1 MRRISLIALLLFLP
15 ATALLAQNDAW
26 YQGKPI
32 VDVRFEGL
40 TSVSRSELDGIT
52 EQFVGKNFTD
62 SVFLDLQR
70 RLYALDYFEQI
81 VPRAVRGQGGEAVV
95 IVFEVEERP
104 IVRDVEFEGNR
115 AVRNADL
122 RDTVVL
128 KPGDIVTGSKVR
140 LDEQAIRDKYVEEGF
155 PNVEVTGEIEELEG
169 GNEVNVVFGVDEGA
183 RVTIEEIQFSG
194 NTFASDSTLRG
205 VMESKAQS
213 IFNRGVFQESTL
225 EQDRQA
231 IEQYYRSRGFI
242 DAQVVEIDRERRRD
256 EEDERVYLA
265 LTIFVE
271 EGEQYV
277 FGGVDFEGNTIF
289 TDEELA
295 GRMTLDPGDTLDM
308 TRFESDFQQV
318 ADLYYRNGYI
328 FNQITREQQRD
339 EENNEVSVTI
349 NIVEQRRA
357 HIENILVR
365 GNEKTKDYVI
375 RREIPLEVG
384 DVFSAGEIR
393 RGVRNLANLQY
404 FSNITPETPPGS
416 VDGLMDLVLN
426 VEEAN
431 TADIRFG
438 VSFGAQDG
446 FAPTGQVSWQDRNF
460 LGRGQ
465 SIGAQLNASPKRQQL
480 GFNFNERWLFDRR
493 WSAGV
498 NVNMDRQVQEG
509 IRQDIVA
516 PVFAEGAA
524 NAVPDP
530 FTGEYVFKLGD
541 ESYTIEDSEN
551 PCNGETFSDGQQ
563 WPAECGAPPASL
575 IEDDTL
581 VTDYEYAGGDLSAI
595 PESYLME
602 YTDWELSLSGNTGY
616 RFPTAIGTLA
626 LNTGL
631 RTAAGFVSYDAATQR
646 PFDPAIR
653 RNFEKWNFQ
662 NSWTLGASLD
672 DRDLAASPS
681 SGYYLNQ
688 SATFTGGFLL
698 GDRHFIRT
706 DSRAEL
712 FWTFFDWEL
721 FDNWSWKLVG
731 GVHSDISFIFPQFWV
746 PEDYRDADG
755 SGALVASASD
765 KLFIDGMSKARGW
778 SQRYDGTVLWNN
790 WFELRTPIAEDIVW
804 FDQFFDVAGLWQE
817 RDDFAALSVDDMLFS
832 FGAGLRF
839 TVPQFPIRLYLAK
852 RFRILNGQVEWQQ
865 GSILNPNDRENGGI
879 DFVLSFSTDFLGS
892 SLGGN

>member
-81 VPRAVRGQGGEAVV
+81 VPRAVRAQGGEAVV

-516 PVFAEGAA
+516 PVFAAGAA

-541 ESYTIEDSEN
+541 DESYTIEDSEN
-551 PCNGETFSDGQQ
+551 PCDGETFSDGQQ

-616 RFPTAIGTLA
+616 RFPTAIGTLS
-626 LNTGL
+626 LNTGFVL
-631 RTAAGFVSYDAATQR
+631 RRVSSRMMQPHSGHLIPQSAATSR
-646 PFDPAIR
+646 NGTFRIAGPSVHLSTTEISPRVPHPATI
-653 RNFEKWNFQ
+653 
-662 NSWTLGASLD
+662 STSL
-672 DRDLAASPS
+672 RHSPVDS
-681 SGYYLNQ
+681 SLVIE
-688 SATFTGGFLL
+688 
-698 GDRHFIRT
+698 HFIRT

-778 SQRYDGTVLWNN
+778 SQRRTTVL
-790 WFELRTPIAEDIVW
+790 FCGTTGSSFARRLRRT
-804 FDQFFDVAGLWQE
+804 
-817 RDDFAALSVDDMLFS
+817 SS
-832 FGAGLRF
+832 
-839 TVPQFPIRLYLAK
+839 
-852 RFRILNGQVEWQQ
+852 
-865 GSILNPNDRENGGI
+865 GSI
-879 DFVLSFSTDFLGS
+879 S
-892 SLGGN
+892 SLMSPVCGRSETTLPP